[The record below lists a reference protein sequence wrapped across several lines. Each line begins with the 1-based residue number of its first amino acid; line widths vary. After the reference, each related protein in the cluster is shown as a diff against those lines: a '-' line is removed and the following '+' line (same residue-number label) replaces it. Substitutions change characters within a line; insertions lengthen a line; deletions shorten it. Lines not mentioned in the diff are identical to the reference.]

1 MLVPQSKPPIKTT
14 TTTTTKI
21 GNNTP
26 PSIPS
31 SYKGLTIAILKQTIT
46 QKGQIVFLSK

>member
-1 MLVPQSKPPIKTT
+1 MVVPQSKPPIKTT
-14 TTTTTKI
+14 TTTTKI
-21 GNNTP
+21 GNNT

-31 SYKGLTIAILKQTIT
+31 SYKGLTIAILKQTIP